1 MDINEKRVKMSVA
14 KITRDFVS
22 NIESAKLFTYDDI
35 PCLNKTSAAIE
46 LSRLFKKGIIKKVSK
61 GKFYKPKIRVFG
73 EVAPITPAYFEN
85 CFQSYLKS
93 DETNSYET
101 GANSFRKLGLT
112 TQVSNETVIATNKPY
127 RKVRIDNINLRFIQK
142 RVDAKGDEIYLVQIL
157 DAIKDINKIPATTP
171 NDLVK
176 YLKEIIKEES
186 LEKQNKLTKFAL
198 KYTPRTRAILGA
210 IFKEIGNKNC
220 AYELK
225 STLNPM
231 TNYKLKIEED
241 VIKEKK
247 YWNFI

>member
-1 MDINEKRVKMSVA
+1 MSVA
-14 KITRDFVS
+14 KITRDFVE

-73 EVAPITPAYFEN
+73 EVAPN
-85 CFQSYLKS
+85 
-93 DETNSYET
+93 TNSYET

-127 RKVRIDNINLRFIQK
+127 RKVRIDNINLKFIPK

-171 NDLVK
+171 NDVVK